1 MSLPKHKPAGST
13 SSMYSSHPPSLSSEY
28 INIAP
33 SPLKPQDKSQMFS
46 DEGGV
51 TTRPSITYLPPPFP
65 PPSYDP
71 TSTVRQTFL
80 QRNRRFINIVAYFIM
95 LILVTFALAVP
106 VFLWRGRWAEERKGA
121 EDLRL
126 HLAIWIF
133 ASWAFFMLSNL
144 LINLLPYV
152 FKIYARLFN
161 PGWIKYWRVFR
172 FMRFATTML
181 GGILGMYC
189 SFIIHNDKALF
200 KKGPKKPDA
209 KSMDWDDILK
219 NLAIN
224 ANKKL
229 KKPSEAEWNKIIN
242 DILTMAVVWAVLF
255 FLEQA
260 AMLFV
265 SIHYHYRADGI
276 RIDESKRRRN
286 ALLTLYEASISLYA
300 PFQEEFRSEDA
311 IIRNGKGTGKGKFL
325 SKFSSSNPKVIVDH
339 ALEDQR
345 SSAAMAKR
353 IWMSLVPEG
362 RDTLT
367 AQDVIEVLGT
377 HRRVEAEEAFA
388 NLDKNENGD
397 INLNEMVLIVLETG
411 RTRRVVYQGMTDIN
425 RAINVLD
432 WMFRALITM
441 AVVIFGIV
449 RYIPSLAKM
458 KDAAGFAALG
468 LTWGL
473 GRSLY
478 EFING
483 VIFIFF
489 KHAYDVGDRV
499 EVYNMAATN
508 SVPVTVKRVSLLFT
522 VFRRVDNGKDLQ
534 IGNDRLALKRL
545 ENVSRS
551 GANREE
557 VSVIVDFNTTF
568 ADIQHLKLEIQR
580 FLTSRENKRDYQPDC
595 DVRVGSIYEMNKLEL
610 KVKFTHKSNWSNEE
624 LRAARSSKFMC
635 ALVAAIRRLST
646 PKPGSIQPVPV
657 RQDEFEERSEQAA
670 FRDLTVIPVTS
681 DELAQESNVATG
693 AEIGSWIGQASTG
706 LRRRTDQ
713 TNGGVYFGT

>member
-1 MSLPKHKPAGST
+1 
-13 SSMYSSHPPSLSSEY
+13 
-28 INIAP
+28 
-33 SPLKPQDKSQMFS
+33 
-46 DEGGV
+46 
-51 TTRPSITYLPPPFP
+51 
-65 PPSYDP
+65 
-71 TSTVRQTFL
+71 
-80 QRNRRFINIVAYFIM
+80 
-95 LILVTFALAVP
+95 
-106 VFLWRGRWAEERKGA
+106 
-121 EDLRL
+121 
-126 HLAIWIF
+126 
-133 ASWAFFMLSNL
+133 
-144 LINLLPYV
+144 
-152 FKIYARLFN
+152 
-161 PGWIKYWRVFR
+161 
-172 FMRFATTML
+172 
-181 GGILGMYC
+181 
-189 SFIIHNDKALF
+189 
-200 KKGPKKPDA
+200 
-209 KSMDWDDILK
+209 MDWDDILK

-441 AVVIFGIV
+441 AVVIFGSMLSWTKHPLRFFASSTILT
-449 RYIPSLAKM
+449 IPQS
-458 KDAAGFAALG
+458 FA
-468 LTWGL
+468 
-473 GRSLY
+473 
-478 EFING
+478 
-483 VIFIFF
+483 
-489 KHAYDVGDRV
+489 
-499 EVYNMAATN
+499 
-508 SVPVTVKRVSLLFT
+508 
-522 VFRRVDNGKDLQ
+522 
-534 IGNDRLALKRL
+534 
-545 ENVSRS
+545 
-551 GANREE
+551 
-557 VSVIVDFNTTF
+557 TF
-568 ADIQHLKLEIQR
+568 QVLPR
-580 FLTSRENKRDYQPDC
+580 
-595 DVRVGSIYEMNKLEL
+595 
-610 KVKFTHKSNWSNEE
+610 
-624 LRAARSSKFMC
+624 
-635 ALVAAIRRLST
+635 
-646 PKPGSIQPVPV
+646 
-657 RQDEFEERSEQAA
+657 
-670 FRDLTVIPVTS
+670 
-681 DELAQESNVATG
+681 
-693 AEIGSWIGQASTG
+693 
-706 LRRRTDQ
+706 
-713 TNGGVYFGT
+713 